1 VSSATLV
8 TGGCGFVGANIVK
21 TLLRRA
27 PSARVVVFDRLEP
40 GAEVLR
46 FLGEDAGRVSFTTG
60 DITDPDA
67 FAGLDEAIDVVVHA
81 AALTNVA
88 EGEAFRPRAYV
99 DVNVTGT
106 VNTLEWARTR
116 PGLDRLV
123 YVSSGSVYG
132 DAPGAP
138 EEPQPEEGPVVP
150 VELYGITKVAAEEIV
165 RRYGELFPLD
175 VRTVR
180 LSGVFGPLERPTPSR
195 EFMSYVHTLV
205 HAARDGRTV
214 TVSPRSLD
222 ATGDH
227 ISAEEVADG
236 IARLAYAPGP
246 SFPVYNLAHGSRTSF
261 RELFAALEEAGCM
274 PAIEL
279 ADDAEIDQDP
289 ENRRGRWNAY
299 DITRAREDLGWQHRP
314 LADQLARYARW
325 LST

>member
-1 VSSATLV
+1 VSATLV

-21 TLLRRA
+21 VLLERA
-27 PSARVVVFDRLEP
+27 PDARVVVLDRIEP
-40 GAEVLR
+40 GPEVLR
-46 FLGEDAGRVSFTTG
+46 FLGEAAGRVSFTTG
-60 DITDPDA
+60 DITDPAA
-67 FAGLDEAIDVVVHA
+67 FAALDDAIDVVVHA
-81 AALTNVA
+81 GALTNVA
-88 EGEAFRPRAYV
+88 AGEASLPRAYV

-106 VNTLEWARTR
+106 VNALEWARTR
-116 PGLDRLV
+116 AKVGRLV

-138 EEPQPEEGPVVP
+138 EEPQPEDGPVVP
-150 VELYGITKVAAEEIV
+150 VELYGVTKVAAEQIV

-214 TVSPRSLD
+214 TVSPRALD

-236 IARLAYAPGP
+236 IARLAYAPRP
-246 SFPVYNLAHGSRTSF
+246 SYPVYNLAHGSRTSF
-261 RELFAALEEAGCM
+261 RALFAALEEAGCM

-279 ADDAEIDQDP
+279 VEGGEIDQDP
-289 ENRRGRWNAY
+289 AHRRGRWNAY

-314 LADQLARYARW
+314 LAEQLARYARW
-325 LST
+325 LSA